1 MEKDKIYSAIDGERW
16 YQDKKWGVK
25 KNQVAAWIL
34 FMEHHLG
41 EAKKYASVEDN
52 DDKALDSLRKV
63 TALGVACFEE
73 HGLPLRDITDGIK
86 EVKKKVTKIKPSTKV
101 DLKFNEGSAHEEVYN
116 G

>member
-1 MEKDKIYSAIDGERW
+1 MGKDKIYSAIDGERW

-41 EAKKYASVEDN
+41 EAKKYVSVEDN

-73 HGLPLRDITDGIK
+73 HGIPLRDITDGIK
-86 EVKKKVTKIKPSTKV
+86 EIKKVK
-101 DLKFNEGSAHEEVYN
+101 LKSVPAPRLTEMRADEEVDN